1 MPRAQRVTRKRQGD
15 LACSENS
22 DQHIFGFRLLF
33 GLPLALCWDIS
44 FRLGL
49 VFCCLGK
56 VFLIE
61 KRIERLKDQGLVFF
75 FFGLGI
81 GVGLN
86 FHDSRFPFSQL

>member
-1 MPRAQRVTRKRQGD
+1 V
-15 LACSENS
+15 L
-22 DQHIFGFRLLF
+22 
-33 GLPLALCWDIS
+33 DIS
-44 FRLGL
+44 FRLA
-49 VFCCLGK
+49 FCCPGK

-86 FHDSRFPFSQL
+86 FHDSWFLSHNFEPPSTRMIAPVIQRALSDAARSASFVAIASA